1 MVGLGVLVVDATA
14 QALPGDGRSHRD
26 AVLEPLVDL
35 RIDIGAKGEALVAGV
50 DGNTF
55 LVVPA
60 GADAIAGVIDTAAH
74 GELVALA
81 GGDAE
86 ELVLPIDVHQVGGEI
101 TGSIGRGVGLGV
113 GSRKSLATVG
123 PTGIVHVLVAELA
136 AVHGKTCSVIVIG
149 GSALVA
155 ELLYIAA
162 VEGILL
168 HPDPLFGRSEV
179 DLALHLLPAP
189 CAVELDA
196 GLAALA
202 VLGGDEHYA
211 VGTTRTVDGRRGGVL
226 EDFNRLDVVG
236 VDGVDVVGSHT
247 IDHIERVGVGMD
259 GSSTTYTDLC
269 VLARLARGRTDLDTC
284 HLSLKCG
291 SDIRDG
297 SVTELLGIHLGHR
310 TSEGALLGGTVT
322 DGYDLLEHLCV
333 FSKLDLEIAAAAHGN
348 LLCGIADE

>member
-1 MVGLGVLVVDATA
+1 MVGLGVLVVDAAA
-14 QALPGDGRSHRD
+14 QALPAHGRSYGE
-26 AVLEPLVDL
+26 AELEPLVDL
-35 RIDIGAKGEALVAGV
+35 RIDIGAEGETTIAGV
-50 DGNTF
+50 DSDTV

-60 GADAIAGVIDTAAH
+60 GADAVAGVVDAAAH
-74 GELVALA
+74 GQLVAL
-81 GGDAE
+81 GGCGAE
-86 ELVLPIDVHQVGGEI
+86 ELVLPVDVHQVGGEVA
-101 TGSIGRGVGLGV
+101 GSIGRGVGLGV

-123 PTGIVHVLVAELA
+123 PTGIIHILVAELA

-168 HPDPLFGRSEV
+168 HPDPLFGRSEI

-189 CAVELDA
+189 GAVELDA

-202 VLGGDEHYA
+202 VLGGDEHHA

-259 GSSTTYTDLC
+259 GSGATDADLR
-269 VLARLARGRTDLDTC
+269 VLARLAGGRTDLDTC

-297 SVTELLGIHLGHR
+297 AVTQLLAVHLGYR
-310 TSEGALLGGTVT
+310 AGE
-322 DGYDLLEHLCV
+322 
-333 FSKLDLEIAAAAHGN
+333 
-348 LLCGIADE
+348 